1 MLIFMRKSLFFYR
14 FIPLAFAVLSCVACA
29 SSPVVVGFVLPRM
42 ISGDEKKLEKD
53 PSNEALRL
61 EAGSFY
67 IIYASAFVQGPAEM
81 LPASEYQKRDE
92 EKQRAK
98 KLYLRGVEILRD
110 GFNEKY
116 PGINEAYSAGNLAAR
131 LVNLTKDDVPLV
143 YWMVAGSLA
152 AYSIDPL
159 GEMQLGLRLPE
170 LGALM
175 KRAYELDPDFNN
187 GAIDDFYI
195 LYYGSLPDGLGR
207 DWALAQVHYERAIA
221 KSGGLAASPF
231 VSWAQ
236 AVAAPSQDYPA
247 FKGNLEKALA
257 VDNSKCKTSDEKL
270 ANKIAQKKAR
280 YLLDNADLFIIRPDE
295 DYSEE

>member
-1 MLIFMRKSLFFYR
+1 
-14 FIPLAFAVLSCVACA
+14 
-29 SSPVVVGFVLPRM
+29 
-42 ISGDEKKLEKD
+42 
-53 PSNEALRL
+53 
-61 EAGSFY
+61 
-67 IIYASAFVQGPAEM
+67 
-81 LPASEYQKRDE
+81 
-92 EKQRAK
+92 
-98 KLYLRGVEILRD
+98 
-110 GFNEKY
+110 
-116 PGINEAYSAGNLAAR
+116 
-131 LVNLTKDDVPLV
+131 
-143 YWMVAGSLA
+143 
-152 AYSIDPL
+152 
-159 GEMQLGLRLPE
+159 MQLGLRLPE